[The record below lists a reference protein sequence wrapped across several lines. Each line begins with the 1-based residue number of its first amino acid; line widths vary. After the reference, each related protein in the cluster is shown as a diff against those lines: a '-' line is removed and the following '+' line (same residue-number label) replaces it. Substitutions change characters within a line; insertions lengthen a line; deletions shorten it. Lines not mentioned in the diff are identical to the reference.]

1 MKLTYYKNMN
11 ILTINRITKHYGAIT
26 ALKDVS
32 FAVPEGSVYGIL
44 GPNGSGKTTLLG
56 IVTDALRASA
66 GTYKFFDGS
75 KPVNEIRKDMG
86 VLLETPN
93 FYPYLSA
100 YQNLTIV
107 AKIKG
112 CDTAEIPDVLK
123 KVNLLH
129 RQHSSF
135 KTYSF
140 GMKQRL
146 AIASTLL
153 GNPKIVILDEPTNGL
168 DPEGISEIRQLIKQ
182 LAKEG
187 KTIVLASHLL
197 DEVEKVCTHVAILK
211 KGELLTAGDI
221 SGTLSKE
228 GQMPTTEND
237 PKPKETAMI
246 EVVAN
251 DMENLVNVLKTLDGV
266 IDINISEEVISIVHY
281 TDKLTPQQINKH
293 CFDNG
298 IVLSRLTVK
307 NKNLES
313 KFLELTK

>member
-1 MKLTYYKNMN
+1 
-11 ILTINRITKHYGAIT
+11 
-26 ALKDVS
+26 
-32 FAVPEGSVYGIL
+32 
-44 GPNGSGKTTLLG
+44 
-56 IVTDALRASA
+56 LRASS
-66 GTYKFFDGS
+66 GTYKFYDGS

-100 YQNLTIV
+100 RQNLNIV

-112 CDTAEIPDVLK
+112 CDVSEIPKALK
-123 KVNLLH
+123 KVNLFE

-135 KTYSF
+135 KTYSL

-153 GNPKIVILDEPTNGL
+153 GDPKIVILDEPTNGL

-187 KTIVLASHLL
+187 KTIILASHLL

-211 KGELLTAGDI
+211 KGELLVSGDI
-221 SGTLSKE
+221 DGALSKKHDLTGE
-228 GQMPTTEND
+228 DVSEQ
-237 PKPKETAMI
+237 KAKSMI
-246 EVVAN
+246 EVVSDDLEKLAG
-251 DMENLVNVLKTLDGV
+251 VLKTLNGVLDISESEGV
-266 IDINISEEVISIVHY
+266 ITVSCH
-281 TDKLTPQQINKH
+281 TDELTAQQLNKH

-298 IVLSRLTVK
+298 IILSRLTVK

>member
-1 MKLTYYKNMN
+1 MNVLT
-11 ILTINRITKHYGAIT
+11 LSGITKHYGAIT
-26 ALKDVS
+26 ALQNVS
-32 FAVPEGSVYGIL
+32 FTVPEGSVYGIL

-56 IVTDALRASA
+56 IVTDVLRASA

-100 YQNLTIV
+100 HQNLTIV

-112 CDTAEIPDVLK
+112 CDLAEIPEVLK
-123 KVNLLH
+123 KVNLFS

-135 KTYSF
+135 KTYSL

-153 GNPKIVILDEPTNGL
+153 GNPKVVILDEPTNGL

-187 KTIVLASHLL
+187 KTVILASHLL
-197 DEVEKVCTHVAILK
+197 DEVEKVCSHVAILK
-211 KGELLTAGDI
+211 KGELLTAGNI
-221 SGTLSKE
+221 SGALSKE
-228 GQMPTTEND
+228 GQTPATGD
-237 PKPKETAMI
+237 ALKPKESAVI
-246 EVVAN
+246 EVVA
-251 DMENLVNVLKTLDGV
+251 DDLENLVGILKTLDGV
-266 IDINISEEVISIVHY
+266 LDITILDGVVTITHY
-281 TDKLTPQQINKH
+281 TDELTPQQVNKH

-298 IVLSRLTVK
+298 VVISRLTVK
-307 NKNLES
+307 SKNLES

>member
-1 MKLTYYKNMN
+1 MNVLTL
-11 ILTINRITKHYGAIT
+11 IGITKHYRAVT

-32 FAVPEGSVYGIL
+32 FSVPKGAVYGIL

-56 IVTDALRASA
+56 IVTDVLRASA
-66 GTYKFFDGS
+66 GSYKFFDGS

-100 YQNLTIV
+100 LQNLTVV

-112 CDTAEIPDVLK
+112 CDDLAEIPDVLK
-123 KVNLLH
+123 KVNLFE
-129 RQHSSF
+129 RRHSSF
-135 KTYSF
+135 KTFSL

-153 GNPKIVILDEPTNGL
+153 GNPEIVILDEPTNGL

-182 LAKEG
+182 LAKDG
-187 KTIVLASHLL
+187 KTIILASHLL

-221 SGTLSKE
+221 GGTLSKE
-228 GQMPTTEND
+228 RQNPASVD
-237 PKPKETAMI
+237 LAKAQETAII
-246 EVVAN
+246 EVVA
-251 DMENLVNVLKTLDGV
+251 DDLTILAGVLKSLDGV
-266 IDINISEEVISIVHY
+266 VDVNESDGVITVTHQAG
-281 TDKLTPQQINKH
+281 KVTPQQLNRH
-293 CFDNG
+293 CFEHG
-298 IVLSRLTVK
+298 IILSGLTVK
-307 NKNLES
+307 NRNLES

>member
-1 MKLTYYKNMN
+1 MNVLTLNEITKYYKVV
-11 ILTINRITKHYGAIT
+11 L
-26 ALKDVS
+26 ALKNVS
-32 FAVPEGSVYGIL
+32 FTVPEGSVYGIL

-56 IVTDALRASA
+56 IITDVLRASS
-66 GTYKFFDGS
+66 GTFQYFDGS

-100 YQNLTIV
+100 RQNLEIV

-112 CDTAEIPDVLK
+112 CDIADITKTLI
-123 KVNLLH
+123 KVNLLE

-135 KTYSF
+135 KTFSL

-146 AIASTLL
+146 AIASALL
-153 GNPKIVILDEPTNGL
+153 GDPKIVILDEPTNGL

-187 KTIVLASHLL
+187 KTVIIASHLL

-211 KGELLTAGDI
+211 KGELLVSGDVH
-221 SGTLSKE
+221 GALSKE
-228 GQMPTTEND
+228 SPKMTGEYIPTL
-237 PKPKETAMI
+237 KETAMI
-246 EVVAN
+246 EVVT
-251 DMENLVNVLKTLDGV
+251 DDLENLTAVLKTIPGV
-266 IDINISEEVISIVHY
+266 LDINESEGIVTIYHY
-281 TDKLTPQQINKH
+281 AGELTSQQVNKH

-298 IVLSRLTVK
+298 VILSRLIAK
-307 NKNLES
+307 NRNLES

>member
-1 MKLTYYKNMN
+1 MN
-11 ILTINRITKHYGAIT
+11 VLTISGITKHYGAIT
-26 ALKDVS
+26 ALENVS
-32 FAVPEGSVYGIL
+32 FSVPEGSVYGIL

-100 YQNLTIV
+100 YQNLAIV

-112 CDTAEIPDVLK
+112 CDLAEIPGVLK
-123 KVNLLH
+123 KVNLFY
-129 RQHSSF
+129 RQRSSF
-135 KTYSF
+135 KTFSL

-146 AIASTLL
+146 GIASTLL

-187 KTIVLASHLL
+187 KTVILASHLL

-221 SGTLSKE
+221 SGALSKE
-228 GQMPTTEND
+228 GQTPTTGDVQKSRE
-237 PKPKETAMI
+237 KSMI
-246 EVVAN
+246 EVVA
-251 DMENLVNVLKTLDGV
+251 DDLENLAEVLKTLDGV
-266 IDINISEEVISIVHY
+266 LNITVTEGVISIVHY
-281 TDKLTPQQINKH
+281 TDELTPQQVNKH
-293 CFDNG
+293 SFDNG
-298 IVLSRLTVK
+298 VVLGRLTVK

>member
-1 MKLTYYKNMN
+1 MN
-11 ILTINRITKHYGAIT
+11 VLTISGITKHYGAIT
-26 ALKDVS
+26 ALKNVS
-32 FAVPEGSVYGIL
+32 FSVPEGSVYGIL

-56 IVTDALRASA
+56 IVTDALRPSA

-100 YQNLTIV
+100 YQNLDIV

-123 KVNLLH
+123 KVNLFY
-129 RQHSSF
+129 RQRSSF
-135 KTYSF
+135 KTYSL

-146 AIASTLL
+146 GIAATLL

-187 KTIVLASHLL
+187 KTVILASHLL

-221 SGTLSKE
+221 SGALSKE
-228 GQMPTTEND
+228 EQTPTTV
-237 PKPKETAMI
+237 PKSKEKAMI
-246 EVVAN
+246 EVVAG
-251 DMENLVNVLKTLDGV
+251 DLENLAGVLKTLTGV
-266 IDINISEEVISIVHY
+266 LDITVDEDVITIVHY
-281 TDKLTPQQINKH
+281 TDELTPQQVNKH

-298 IVLSRLTVK
+298 IVLNRLIAK

>member
-1 MKLTYYKNMN
+1 MN
-11 ILTINRITKHYGAIT
+11 VLTISGVTKHYGAVT
-26 ALKDVS
+26 ALNRVS
-32 FAVPEGSVYGIL
+32 FVVPEGAVYGIL

-56 IVTDALRASA
+56 IVTDVLRVSS
-66 GTYKFFDGS
+66 GEYKFFDGS
-75 KPVNEIRKDMG
+75 KPINEIRKDMG

-112 CDTAEIPDVLK
+112 CAVDEISRVLK
-123 KVNLLH
+123 KVNLFE
-129 RQHSSF
+129 RRHSSF
-135 KTYSF
+135 KTYSL

-153 GNPKIVILDEPTNGL
+153 GDPKILILDEPTNGL

-187 KTIVLASHLL
+187 KTIILASHLL

-211 KGELLTAGDI
+211 QGHLRVAGAI
-221 SGTLSKE
+221 GSSLSTDSYL
-228 GQMPTTEND
+228 GIADSLSNT
-237 PKPKETAMI
+237 TAMI
-246 EVVAN
+246 EVVSE
-251 DMENLVNVLKTLDGV
+251 DLQNLAEILKTLDGV
-266 IDINISEEVISIVHY
+266 LDVHESEGAITITCYAEQLSARQV
-281 TDKLTPQQINKH
+281 NKH

-298 IVLSRLTVK
+298 IILSRLIAK

>member
-1 MKLTYYKNMN
+1 MN
-11 ILTINRITKHYGAIT
+11 ILTISGITKRFGSLT
-26 ALKDVS
+26 ALKNVS
-32 FAVPEGSVYGIL
+32 FFVPEGSVYGIL

-56 IVTDALRASA
+56 IVTDVLRATS
-66 GTYKFFDGS
+66 GSYKFFDGS

-100 YQNLTIV
+100 YQNLNIV
-107 AKIKG
+107 TKIKD
-112 CDTAEIPDVLK
+112 CDVAEIPKVLK
-123 KVNLLH
+123 RVNLFE

-135 KTYSF
+135 KTYSL

-146 AIASTLL
+146 AIASALL
-153 GNPKIVILDEPTNGL
+153 GDPKIVILDEPTNGL

-187 KTIVLASHLL
+187 KTIILASHLL

-211 KGELLTAGDI
+211 KGELLVSGDI
-221 SGTLSKE
+221 SGALSKE
-228 GQMPTTEND
+228 QDSTDENVS
-237 PKPKETAMI
+237 KTKEKSMI
-246 EVVAN
+246 EIVSDDLKNLAEVVKTLN
-251 DMENLVNVLKTLDGV
+251 GVLDVSESEGVLK
-266 IDINISEEVISIVHY
+266 ISCY
-281 TDKLTPQQINKH
+281 TDELTAQQLNKH

-298 IVLSRLTVK
+298 VILSRLIVK

>member
-1 MKLTYYKNMN
+1 MDV
-11 ILTINRITKHYGAIT
+11 LTISGITKRYGAVT
-26 ALKDVS
+26 ALRNVS
-32 FAVPEGSVYGIL
+32 FSVPEGSVYGIL

-56 IVTDALRASA
+56 IVTDVLRANA
-66 GTYKFFDGS
+66 GSYRFFDGS

-100 YQNLTIV
+100 SQNLTIV
-107 AKIKG
+107 AKIKC
-112 CDTAEIPDVLK
+112 CDTAEIDKVLQ
-123 KVNLLH
+123 KVNLFE
-129 RQHSSF
+129 RRHSSF
-135 KTYSF
+135 KTYSL

-182 LAKEG
+182 LAKDG
-187 KTIVLASHLL
+187 KTIILASHLL
-197 DEVEKVCTHVAILK
+197 DEVEKVCTHTAILK
-211 KGELLTAGDI
+211 KGKLLVSGDI
-221 SGTLSKE
+221 RGALSAE
-228 GQMPTTEND
+228 RDSTIDGAPQ
-237 PKPKETAMI
+237 PKETI
-246 EVVAN
+246 TVEVAA
-251 DMENLVNVLKTLDGV
+251 DDLTALAGVLKTLDGV
-266 IDINISEEVISIVHY
+266 LELTESDGMITISCHADELS
-281 TDKLTPQQINKH
+281 PQQVNRH

-298 IVLSRLTVK
+298 VILGRLIAK

>member
-1 MKLTYYKNMN
+1 MN
-11 ILTINRITKHYGAIT
+11 VLTISGITKHYGTIT
-26 ALKDVS
+26 ALRDVS
-32 FAVPEGSVYGIL
+32 FSIPEGAVYGIL

-56 IVTDALRASA
+56 IVTDVLRASS
-66 GTYKFFDGS
+66 GSYKFFDGS

-100 YQNLTIV
+100 YQNLRIV

-112 CDTAEIPDVLK
+112 CDLSEIPVVLQ
-123 KVNLLH
+123 KVNLLE

-135 KTYSF
+135 KTYSL

-153 GNPKIVILDEPTNGL
+153 GDPKIVILDEPTNGL

-187 KTIVLASHLL
+187 KTIILASHLL
-197 DEVEKVCTHVAILK
+197 DEVEKVCTHAAILK
-211 KGELLTAGDI
+211 KGKLLASGDI
-221 SGTLSKE
+221 NRALSKE
-228 GQMPTTEND
+228 RDTTDAAPEAQ
-237 PKPKETAMI
+237 ETSAI
-246 EVVAN
+246 EVSSD
-251 DMENLVNVLKTLDGV
+251 DMEALAAALESLDGV
-266 IDINISEEVISIVHY
+266 VDLNNSEEMITIVHY
-281 TDKLTPQQINKH
+281 AGKLTPQQVNKH
-293 CFDNG
+293 CFDKG
-298 IVLSRLTVK
+298 VVIGRLTVK

-313 KFLELTK
+313 KFLDLTK

>member
-1 MKLTYYKNMN
+1 MN
-11 ILTINRITKHYGAIT
+11 VLTISGITKHYGMIT
-26 ALKDVS
+26 ALENVS
-32 FAVPEGSVYGIL
+32 FSVPEGSVYGIL

-56 IVTDALRASA
+56 IVTDVLRQSA

-100 YQNLTIV
+100 YQNLEIV

-112 CDTAEIPDVLK
+112 CDTDEIPHVLK
-123 KVNLLH
+123 KVNLFY
-129 RQHSSF
+129 RQRSSF
-135 KTYSF
+135 KTYSL

-146 AIASTLL
+146 AIASALL

-168 DPEGISEIRQLIKQ
+168 DPEGISEIRQLIKH

-187 KTIVLASHLL
+187 KTIILASHLL

-221 SGTLSKE
+221 SGALSNE
-228 GQMPTTEND
+228 GRTPATDDT
-237 PKPKETAMI
+237 PKPKEKAMI
-246 EVVAN
+246 EVVA
-251 DMENLVNVLKTLDGV
+251 DDLENLAAVLKTLDGV
-266 IDINISEEVISIVHY
+266 LDITVAEGVVTIAHY
-281 TDKLTPQQINKH
+281 TDELTPQRVNKH

-298 IVLSRLTVK
+298 VILGRLTAK
-307 NKNLES
+307 SKNLES

>member
-1 MKLTYYKNMN
+1 MN
-11 ILTINRITKHYGAIT
+11 VLTINGITKRYGTIT
-26 ALKDVS
+26 ALQDVS
-32 FAVPEGSVYGIL
+32 FSVPEGSVYGIL

-56 IVTDALRASA
+56 VITDVLRPAA
-66 GTYKFFDGS
+66 GEYKFFDGS

-112 CDTAEIPDVLK
+112 CDTAEIPSVLK
-123 KVNLLH
+123 KVNLLN

-146 AIASTLL
+146 AIASALL
-153 GNPKIVILDEPTNGL
+153 SNPKIVILDEPTNGL

-187 KTIVLASHLL
+187 KTIILASHLL

-221 SGTLSKE
+221 SGALSKE
-228 GQMPTTEND
+228 GQTLTIGD
-237 PKPKETAMI
+237 VPKSKETAMI
-246 EVVAN
+246 EVVADN
-251 DMENLVNVLKTLDGV
+251 MEILADVLKTLNGV
-266 IDINISEEVISIVHY
+266 LNLNVSEEVISIVHY
-281 TDKLTPQQINKH
+281 RDDLTPQQVNKH

-298 IVLSRLTVK
+298 IVLSRLTAK

>member
-1 MKLTYYKNMN
+1 MN
-11 ILTINRITKHYGAIT
+11 ILTINGISKNFGSIA
-26 ALKDVS
+26 ALKNVS
-32 FAVPEGSVYGIL
+32 FFVPEGSVYGIL

-56 IVTDALRASA
+56 IVTDVLRASSGA
-66 GTYKFFDGS
+66 YKFYDGS

-100 YQNLTIV
+100 RQNLNIV

-112 CDTAEIPDVLK
+112 CDAAEITKALK
-123 KVNLLH
+123 KVNLIE

-135 KTYSF
+135 KTYSL

-153 GNPKIVILDEPTNGL
+153 GDPKIVILDEPTNGL
-168 DPEGISEIRQLIKQ
+168 DPEGISEIRQLIKL

-187 KTIVLASHLL
+187 KTIILASHLL

-211 KGELLTAGDI
+211 KGELLVSGDI
-221 SGTLSKE
+221 DGTLSKKHGSTGE
-228 GQMPTTEND
+228 NLTEQ
-237 PKPKETAMI
+237 KEKTMM
-246 EVVAN
+246 EVVSDDLEKLAG
-251 DMENLVNVLKTLDGV
+251 VLKTLNGILDINESEGV
-266 IDINISEEVISIVHY
+266 ITVSCH
-281 TDKLTPQQINKH
+281 TDELTAQQVNKH

-298 IVLSRLTVK
+298 IILSRLTVK

>member
-1 MKLTYYKNMN
+1 MN
-11 ILTINRITKHYGAIT
+11 VLTINGITKHYGAVT
-26 ALKDVS
+26 ALKNVS
-32 FAVPEGSVYGIL
+32 FSVPEGSVYGIL

-100 YQNLTIV
+100 YQNLAIV

-112 CDTAEIPDVLK
+112 CDTAEIQQVLK
-123 KVNLLH
+123 KVNLFY
-129 RQHSSF
+129 RQRSSF
-135 KTYSF
+135 KTFSF

-153 GNPKIVILDEPTNGL
+153 GNPQIVILDEPTNGL

-187 KTIVLASHLL
+187 KTIILASHLL

-221 SGTLSKE
+221 SGALSN
-228 GQMPTTEND
+228 ENQTPATGD
-237 PKPKETAMI
+237 VSKPKETAII
-246 EVVAN
+246 EVAT
-251 DMENLVNVLKTLDGV
+251 DDLENLAEVLKTLHGV
-266 IDINISEEVISIVHY
+266 SDINVSEEVITIAHY
-281 TDKLTPQQINKH
+281 ADELTPQQVNQH
-293 CFDNG
+293 CFNNG
-298 IVLSRLTVK
+298 VTLSRLIVK
-307 NKNLES
+307 SKNLES

>member
-1 MKLTYYKNMN
+1 
-11 ILTINRITKHYGAIT
+11 
-26 ALKDVS
+26 
-32 FAVPEGSVYGIL
+32 
-44 GPNGSGKTTLLG
+44 
-56 IVTDALRASA
+56 VTDVLRASA
-66 GTYKFFDGS
+66 GNYRFFDGS

-100 YQNLTIV
+100 YQNLVIV

-112 CDTAEIPDVLK
+112 CDVAEIPKALK
-123 KVNLLH
+123 KVNIFE
-129 RQHSSF
+129 RRNSSV
-135 KTYSF
+135 KTYSL

-153 GNPKIVILDEPTNGL
+153 GNPEIVILDEPTNGL

-182 LAKEG
+182 LAQER
-187 KTIVLASHLL
+187 KTIILASHLL

-211 KGELLTAGDI
+211 KGNLLTAGDI
-221 SGTLSKE
+221 DGALSGDRDTAVGSASQSKE
-228 GQMPTTEND
+228 TMTVELAADNL
-237 PKPKETAMI
+237 
-246 EVVAN
+246 
-251 DMENLVNVLKTLDGV
+251 ENLKAVLKTLDGV
-266 IDINISEEVISIVHY
+266 LDIVESEGAVTVTHY
-281 TDKLTPQQINKH
+281 TNELFAQQINKH

-298 IVLSRLTVK
+298 IILSKLNVK

>member
-1 MKLTYYKNMN
+1 MN
-11 ILTINRITKHYGAIT
+11 VLTINGITKHYGAIT
-26 ALKDVS
+26 ALKNVS
-32 FAVPEGSVYGIL
+32 FFVPEGAVYGIL

-56 IVTDALRASA
+56 IVTGVLRASA
-66 GTYKFFDGS
+66 GEYKFYDGS

-100 YQNLTIV
+100 YQNLNIV
-107 AKIKG
+107 AKIKD
-112 CDTAEIPDVLK
+112 CDVSEIPRALK
-123 KVNLLH
+123 KVNLFE

-135 KTYSF
+135 KTYSL

-187 KTIVLASHLL
+187 KTIILASHLL
-197 DEVEKVCTHVAILK
+197 DEVEKVCSHVAILK

-221 SGTLSKE
+221 SGTLSSK
-228 GQMPTTEND
+228 TDSTSTD
-237 PKPKETAMI
+237 TAISKIIAMT
-246 EVVAN
+246 EVVSDDLKKLA
-251 DMENLVNVLKTLDGV
+251 DILKTLDGLLE
-266 IDINISEEVISIVHY
+266 ISESEEALVITHY
-281 TDKLTPQQINKH
+281 ADKLTSQQINKH

-298 IVLSRLTVK
+298 IVLSRLIAK